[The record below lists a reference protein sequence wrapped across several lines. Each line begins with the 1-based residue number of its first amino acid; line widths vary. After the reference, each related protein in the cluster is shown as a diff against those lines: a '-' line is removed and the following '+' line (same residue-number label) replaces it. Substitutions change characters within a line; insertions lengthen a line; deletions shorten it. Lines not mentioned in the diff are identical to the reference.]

1 MKEKNID
8 LKIKVY
14 QFDEL
19 STADQNLINMAKDAT
34 QRSYSPYSKFQVGAA
49 ARLSD
54 GTIVTGSN
62 QENVAYPLG
71 QCAERTTLF
80 YANSQYPTLAVDTL
94 AIAAYTENQFTSQPI
109 TPCGGCRQV
118 MLETENRYKQPMR
131 ILLYGTK
138 EIYEISTASFFLPL
152 SFNEIG
158 V

>member
-1 MKEKNID
+1 MKEENIN

-14 QFDEL
+14 HFDEL
-19 STADQNLINMAKDAT
+19 PAADQTLINMAKDAT

-80 YANSQYPTLAVDTL
+80 YANSQYPTLAIDTL
-94 AIAAYTENQFTSQPI
+94 AIAAYTDNQFTSSPI

-138 EIYEISTASFFLPL
+138 EVYEINSASFFLPL

>member
-8 LKIKVY
+8 LKFNVY

-19 STADQNLINMAKDAT
+19 TTADQELVNQAKEAT
-34 QRSYSPYSKFQVGAA
+34 QRSYSPYSKYQVGAA
-49 ARLSD
+49 ALLSD

-62 QENVAYPLG
+62 QENVSYPLS
-71 QCAERTTLF
+71 QCAERNTLF
-80 YANSQYPTLAVDTL
+80 YANSQYPALAVDTL
-94 AIAAYTENQFTSQPI
+94 AIAAYTDNQYTSSPI

-118 MLETENRYKQPMR
+118 MLETENRYKQPIR
-131 ILLYGTK
+131 ILLYGTQGV
-138 EIYEISTASFFLPL
+138 YEISSATFFLPL